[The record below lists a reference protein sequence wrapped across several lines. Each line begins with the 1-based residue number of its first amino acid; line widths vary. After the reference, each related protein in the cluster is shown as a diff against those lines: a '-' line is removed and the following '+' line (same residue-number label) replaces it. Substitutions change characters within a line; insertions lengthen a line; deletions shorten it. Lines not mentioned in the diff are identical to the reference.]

1 MGTRMPFHLNRP
13 GQTGSVNTGTHPA
26 ANHKSNLV
34 NYRRFH
40 SKRADRSIIF
50 CILVLGV
57 IFLAQGCG
65 IKSNM
70 MTSLSRSILNNND
83 LAMVE
88 SGAPAYLIMVDGL
101 IDQDPESPD
110 MLCSGA
116 RLYTAYSD
124 VFVTDKARRKKLADK
139 AMDYA
144 LKSVC
149 LTRSNACELKHQPF
163 EQFSAVVNALEEDEL
178 PYLFTLGNAWAS
190 WIMAHKDDFN
200 ALADIARIEAVMNRV
215 IELDDTYKDGAA
227 YLYLGTL
234 ATFLPPALGGK
245 PEQGKQYFEKAISMS
260 GGRNLM
266 AKVMYAKLYAKM
278 MFDRQLFDHLLK
290 EVIETNP
297 KIDGYT
303 LVNTYAQQQAKK
315 LLDEAD
321 DYF

>member
-1 MGTRMPFHLNRP
+1 METRMPFHLNSH
-13 GQTGSVNTGTHPA
+13 GQTRSINTRTQPTTK
-26 ANHKSNLV
+26 HKSNLV
-34 NYRRFH
+34 NCRRFH
-40 SKRADRSIIF
+40 IKRADGSIIF

-83 LAMVE
+83 MAMVE

-101 IDQDPESPD
+101 IDQDPDSPD

-124 VFVTDKARRKKLADK
+124 VFVTDKERKRKLADK
-139 AMDYA
+139 AMNYA

-149 LTRSNACELKHQPF
+149 LTQSNACELKQQPF
-163 EQFSAVVNALEEDEL
+163 DQFSAVVSAMEKDEL
-178 PYLFTLGNAWAS
+178 PFLFTLGNAWAS

-200 ALADIARIEAVMNRV
+200 ALADIARIETIMNQV

-234 ATFLPPALGGK
+234 STFLPPALGGK

-260 GGRNLM
+260 RGKNLM
-266 AKVMYAKLYAKM
+266 AKVMYANLYAKM
-278 MFDRQLFDHLLK
+278 MFDRKLFDHLLK
-290 EVIETNP
+290 EVIETDPN
-297 KIDGYT
+297 IDGYT